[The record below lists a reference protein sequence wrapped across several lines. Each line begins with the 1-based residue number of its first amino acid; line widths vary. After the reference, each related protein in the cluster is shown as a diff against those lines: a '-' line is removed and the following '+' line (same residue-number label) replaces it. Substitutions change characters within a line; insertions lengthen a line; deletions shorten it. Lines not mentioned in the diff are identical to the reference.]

1 MPCVDCRLLV
11 KMAALHEG
19 EYGIIVEEVLY
30 HLFYP
35 IHFDIP
41 NSIKMLYITSLVK
54 ESPFTSGCCGCI

>member
-1 MPCVDCRLLV
+1 
-11 KMAALHEG
+11 MAAPHEG

-30 HLFYP
+30 HLSYP

-54 ESPFTSGCCGCI
+54 ELHFTSECCGSSIVPTSEVCNV